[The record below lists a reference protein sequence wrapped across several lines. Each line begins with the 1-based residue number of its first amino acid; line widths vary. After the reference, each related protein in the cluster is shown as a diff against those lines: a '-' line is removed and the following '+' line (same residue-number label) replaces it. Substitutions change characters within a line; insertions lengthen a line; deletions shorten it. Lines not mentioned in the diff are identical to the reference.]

1 MPKYTKVFFTTP
13 QENREHMKH
22 LQLDISTAQYL
33 SWLLQPEDPKPTFYL
48 LPVLSPTAS
57 NPSSHYEKHVLSC
70 VANGLIR
77 AYALVAILIQMVGSI
92 GVPRSMKLLLV

>member
-22 LQLDISTAQYL
+22 LQVDISTAQYL
-33 SWLLQPEDPKPTFYL
+33 SWLLQPDKPKPTFYL

-57 NPSSHYEKHVLSC
+57 NPSSHYEKHVLSR
-70 VANGLIR
+70 VANGFIR
-77 AYALVAILIQMVGSI
+77 AYELVAILIQMVGSI

>member
-1 MPKYTKVFFTTP
+1 
-13 QENREHMKH
+13 MKH

-33 SWLLQPEDPKPTFYL
+33 SWLLQPDKPKPTFYL

-57 NPSSHYEKHVLSC
+57 NPSSHYEKHVLSR